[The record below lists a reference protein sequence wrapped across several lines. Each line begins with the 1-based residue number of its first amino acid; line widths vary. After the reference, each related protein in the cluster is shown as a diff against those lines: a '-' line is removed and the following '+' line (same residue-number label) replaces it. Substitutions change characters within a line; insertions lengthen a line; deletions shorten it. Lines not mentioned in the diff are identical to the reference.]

1 MRRRLLPIAVSV
13 LSMVV
18 ALGACGDSDDDD
30 GAGGGSGIQTIRIGA
45 SPTPHA
51 EILQFVQDELA
62 AKAGLKLD
70 IVEYTDYIQ
79 PNVALSEGD
88 LDANYFQHLPYFEA
102 QVAERGYKFDH
113 FPGVHIEPYAA
124 YSDSIDDIA
133 DLPEGGRIGVTND
146 PSNQARALDLL
157 VEADLI
163 TLDDTGD
170 EDPTILDVADNPKK
184 LKFVETDPEQL
195 PRSLQDFDLAIINGN
210 YALEGGLNPVTDSL
224 LLESGEN
231 NPYANFVAVRA
242 EDLDDPGLVKLDQL
256 LHSAEVRTFI
266 TSKWPKG
273 EVLPAF

>member
-1 MRRRLLPIAVSV
+1 MRRRFLPIAVSV
-13 LSMVV
+13 LS
-18 ALGACGDSDDDD
+18 AALTLGACSNSDDG
-30 GAGGGSGIQTIRIGA
+30 GAGGGSGSQPIRIGA

-62 AKAGLKLD
+62 TEAGLKLD

-88 LDANYFQHLPYFEA
+88 LDANYFQHLPYYEV
-102 QVAERGYKFDH
+102 QVAERDYDFGH
-113 FPGVHIEPYAA
+113 FPGIHIEPYAA
-124 YSDSIDDIA
+124 YSDSVDDVA
-133 DLPEGGRIGVTND
+133 DLPDGARVGITND

-163 TLDDTGD
+163 TLDDTGE
-170 EDPTILDVADNPKK
+170 EDPTILDVADNPRN
-184 LKFVETDPEQL
+184 LEFVETDPEQL

-210 YALEGGLNPVTDSL
+210 YALEGGLNPAADSL
-224 LLESGEN
+224 LIESGEN

-242 EDLDDPGLVKLDQL
+242 EDVDDPRLVKLNEL

-266 TSKWPKG
+266 TTRWPKG